1 MFSEEVRYPALS
13 SAVLPVY
20 EVFVNVII
28 TSDSC
33 LWYNDKFAEIQGQDY
48 SVKKTKNKKFNAS
61 NVIPAVRCSS
71 SEESS
76 LRAGKKMKNSKSL
89 NRIITS
95 K

>member
-33 LWYNDKFAEIQGQDY
+33 LWYNEKFAEIQGQDC
-48 SVKKTKNKKFNAS
+48 SVKIQKTKNS
-61 NVIPAVRCSS
+61 TRQ
-71 SEESS
+71 
-76 LRAGKKMKNSKSL
+76 M
-89 NRIITS
+89 
-95 K
+95 

>member
-33 LWYNDKFAEIQGQDY
+33 LWYNDKFAEFQGQDC
-48 SVKKTKNKKFNAS
+48 SVKIQKTKNS
-61 NVIPAVRCSS
+61 TRQ
-71 SEESS
+71 
-76 LRAGKKMKNSKSL
+76 M
-89 NRIITS
+89 
-95 K
+95 